1 MDELIH
7 NKAVLDGARK
17 CIGASVVFIGNDE
30 VNAGV
35 GRITSVDENNMC
47 FMIKLNN
54 DNSTYQIPFN
64 LVMYHKASEFKE
76 WILES
81 IYDSIAAEYGLPPV
95 GEMILAYEANKAKKV
110 EQREEKKKMQ
120 EEKRAAKVAKE
131 EAKKERAAKRAQKA
145 ALAQEKK
152 TEYVIVVCKKNPET
166 KKAEYSRVPAKSAN
180 IAVGTAKT
188 LLEDANVTSVQIL
201 VKK

>member
-1 MDELIH
+1 MDEMVYNRATL
-7 NKAVLDGARK
+7 NGARK
-17 CIGASVVFIGNDE
+17 CIGASIVFIGNDE

-35 GRITSVDENNMC
+35 GKITSVDENNMC
-47 FMIKLNN
+47 FIIKLNN
-54 DNSTYQIPFN
+54 DNCTYQIPFD

-95 GEMILAYEANKAKKV
+95 GEMILAYEANKVKKV

-120 EEKRAAKVAKE
+120 EEKKAAKAAKE
-131 EAKKERAAKRAQKA
+131 EAKKERAAKKA
-145 ALAQEKK
+145 EGAAKEVSA
-152 TEYVIVVCKKNPET
+152 EYVIVVCKKNPET
-166 KKAEYSRVPAKSAN
+166 KKAEYSRVPVKSASL
-180 IAVGTAKT
+180 AVSTAKA
-188 LLEDANVTSVQIL
+188 LLAEDAVTSVQIL

>member
-1 MDELIH
+1 MDEMIY
-7 NKAVLDGARK
+7 NRATLDGARK

-35 GRITSVDENNMC
+35 GKITSIDENSMC

-54 DNSTYQIPFN
+54 DSCTYQIPFD

-95 GEMILAYEANKAKKV
+95 GEMILAYEANKVKKV

-120 EEKRAAKVAKE
+120 EEKKAAKAAKE
-131 EAKKERAAKRAQKA
+131 EAKKERAAKKAEEAAKEAQV
-145 ALAQEKK
+145 
-152 TEYVIVVCKKNPET
+152 EYVIVVCKKNPET
-166 KKAEYSRVPAKSAN
+166 KKAEYSRVPVKSAN
-180 IAVGTAKT
+180 LAVSTAKA
-188 LLEDANVTSVQIL
+188 LLAEDVVTSVQIL